1 MNKSV
6 DIDKNMWNKVLD
18 LIETLTEKKP
28 KDVNA
33 ILFLIGVQEIG
44 SGIKNYTKE
53 QKQDLIHVATCTVL
67 CIDNYYVREQD
78 DEDGWPHF
86 KVLKKL
92 PHGKIGEQELFL
104 RGEIIKYFQQKELI

>member
-1 MNKSV
+1 M
-6 DIDKNMWNKVLD
+6 DIHNNMWNKVLD
-18 LIETLTEKKP
+18 LIESLTDKKP

-67 CIDNYYVREQD
+67 CIDNYYVREKD

-104 RGEIIKYFQQKELI
+104 RGEIIKYFQLKELI

>member
-6 DIDKNMWNKVLD
+6 DIHNIMWNKVLD
-18 LIETLTEKKP
+18 LIETLTDKKP

-53 QKQDLIHVATCTVL
+53 QKQDLIHIATCTVL
-67 CIDNYYVREQD
+67 CIDNYYVREGND
-78 DEDGWPHF
+78 DDGWPHF

-104 RGEIIKYFQQKELI
+104 RGEIVKYFQQKELI

>member
-1 MNKSV
+1 M
-6 DIDKNMWNKVLD
+6 DIHNIMWNKVLD
-18 LIETLTEKKP
+18 LIESLTDKKP

-53 QKQDLIHVATCTVL
+53 QKQDLIHIATCTVL
-67 CIDNYYVREQD
+67 CIDNYYVREGND
-78 DEDGWPHF
+78 DDGWPHF

-104 RGEIIKYFQQKELI
+104 RGEIVKYFQQKELI